1 MQPLFNEAAR
11 PRPPVPLSVM
21 GARPRGRLE
30 RGLAPTRRRAGG
42 RGWTQRTG
50 RPPGEEVRRAQG
62 RAALGTPAA
71 SPSGEKAGSFASSG
85 ASRPRFR
92 PVRFRA
98 AAEGSAEAGGG
109 EAGGGEAAVFAAA
122 MLPAAPGGPGASQ
135 ARSPCGPAPPEHMK
149 DIVMLYE
156 EEAAEW
162 ALYLREILL
171 HVVEREAILLYLLE
185 NFSLRDLELL
195 SLNSYKCKLLILS
208 NSLLKNLTP
217 KKCQFLEEVLR
228 SPESVVTLLCGVK
241 SADHLYQVLN
251 IPGGRGE
258 ISTEQEP
265 EDYISVIE
273 SVIFRGCKDYLE
285 VDIPTDLRVEHSG
298 KISERKEIE
307 ELSEASRN
315 TIPLAVVLPA
325 EIPCENPGEIFIILR
340 DEVIGDTVEIE
351 FTSSIKCIRT
361 RPALWTKTVW
371 YMKALDFPAG
381 PVNVNVYC
389 DGIMKATA
397 DIKYYTTARAKECSL
412 GVAGPGDGVCWS
424 DMDELDD
431 ILTSIFKHEIPYY
444 EFRSLQ
450 TGVCPPKEHTHFKEL
465 PTLLHCAA
473 KFGLKNLAVHLLQ
486 CSGATWASKMKN
498 LEGSDPARIAERH
511 GHKELKKIFE
521 DFSIQE
527 VSTNNEL
534 ENDYEEDFTSFSA
547 FSPTV
552 QNPAFHHE
560 SSQTYRESA
569 EGAESHETS
578 KEKEENRSG
587 TEATHSPAEDGS
599 DSSESQYD
607 DLYTFIPG
615 DNPEIDSREPLV
627 SDRPPLPPPRPVAAA
642 FQLEKPHFTSQGK
655 MLEGQ
660 MERSQHWCD
669 PGARQETGG
678 EPKREEEKKEEEKE
692 PEEEEDPYTFTEID
706 DSDYDMILAHM
717 STKKKTGSR
726 SFIINRPPAPTPRP
740 TNLPPKE
747 EATPYIAQ
755 VFQQK
760 AARRQSDGDKS
771 HGPKR
776 QDRAQVESQAL
787 STARGCLPAG
797 QEELI
802 LLQEKVKNGTLS
814 VDEALEKFKQWQ
826 VGKTGLEMIQQEK
839 LRQLRDCIIGNRPE
853 EENVFDKLT
862 IVHHPNGNESV
873 HNENMSHSMP
883 FGNKL
888 PARLQVEKEFG
899 FCCRKNH

>member
-1 MQPLFNEAAR
+1 
-11 PRPPVPLSVM
+11 
-21 GARPRGRLE
+21 
-30 RGLAPTRRRAGG
+30 
-42 RGWTQRTG
+42 
-50 RPPGEEVRRAQG
+50 
-62 RAALGTPAA
+62 
-71 SPSGEKAGSFASSG
+71 
-85 ASRPRFR
+85 
-92 PVRFRA
+92 
-98 AAEGSAEAGGG
+98 
-109 EAGGGEAAVFAAA
+109 
-122 MLPAAPGGPGASQ
+122 MLPAAPGGPGASR

-273 SVIFRGCKDYLE
+273 SVIFR
-285 VDIPTDLRVEHSG
+285 
-298 KISERKEIE
+298 
-307 ELSEASRN
+307 
-315 TIPLAVVLPA
+315 
-325 EIPCENPGEIFIILR
+325 
-340 DEVIGDTVEIE
+340 
-351 FTSSIKCIRT
+351 
-361 RPALWTKTVW
+361 
-371 YMKALDFPAG
+371 DFPAG

-397 DIKYYTTARAKECSL
+397 EIKYYTTARAKECSL

-431 ILTSIFKHEIPYY
+431 ILTYIFKYEIPYY

-450 TGVCPPKEHTHFKEL
+450 TGVCPPKEYTHFKEL

-498 LEGSDPARIAERH
+498 LESSDPAHIAERH

-521 DFSIQE
+521 DFSNLYRGTAERNKIQE

-547 FSPTV
+547 CSPPV

-615 DNPEIDSREPLV
+615 DNPEIDAREPLV

-660 MERSQHWCD
+660 TERSQHWCD

-692 PEEEEDPYTFTEID
+692 PGEEEDPYTFTEID

-776 QDRAQVESQAL
+776 QDRARVESQAL

-802 LLQEKVKNGTLS
+802 LLQEQVKNGTLS

>member
-1 MQPLFNEAAR
+1 
-11 PRPPVPLSVM
+11 
-21 GARPRGRLE
+21 
-30 RGLAPTRRRAGG
+30 
-42 RGWTQRTG
+42 
-50 RPPGEEVRRAQG
+50 
-62 RAALGTPAA
+62 
-71 SPSGEKAGSFASSG
+71 
-85 ASRPRFR
+85 
-92 PVRFRA
+92 
-98 AAEGSAEAGGG
+98 
-109 EAGGGEAAVFAAA
+109 
-122 MLPAAPGGPGASQ
+122 MLPAAPGGPGASR

-273 SVIFRGCKDYLE
+273 SVIFR
-285 VDIPTDLRVEHSG
+285 
-298 KISERKEIE
+298 
-307 ELSEASRN
+307 
-315 TIPLAVVLPA
+315 
-325 EIPCENPGEIFIILR
+325 
-340 DEVIGDTVEIE
+340 
-351 FTSSIKCIRT
+351 
-361 RPALWTKTVW
+361 
-371 YMKALDFPAG
+371 DFPAG

-397 DIKYYTTARAKECSL
+397 EIKYYTTARAKECSL

-431 ILTSIFKHEIPYY
+431 ILTYIFKYEIPYY

-450 TGVCPPKEHTHFKEL
+450 TGVCPPKEYTHFKEL

-498 LEGSDPARIAERH
+498 LESSDPAHIAERH

-547 FSPTV
+547 CSPPV

-615 DNPEIDSREPLV
+615 DNPEIDAREPLV

-660 MERSQHWCD
+660 TERSQHWCD

-692 PEEEEDPYTFTEID
+692 PGEEEDPYTFTEID

-776 QDRAQVESQAL
+776 QDRARVESQAL

-802 LLQEKVKNGTLS
+802 LLQEQVKNGTLS

>member
-1 MQPLFNEAAR
+1 
-11 PRPPVPLSVM
+11 
-21 GARPRGRLE
+21 
-30 RGLAPTRRRAGG
+30 
-42 RGWTQRTG
+42 
-50 RPPGEEVRRAQG
+50 
-62 RAALGTPAA
+62 
-71 SPSGEKAGSFASSG
+71 
-85 ASRPRFR
+85 
-92 PVRFRA
+92 
-98 AAEGSAEAGGG
+98 
-109 EAGGGEAAVFAAA
+109 
-122 MLPAAPGGPGASQ
+122 
-135 ARSPCGPAPPEHMK
+135 MK

-273 SVIFRGCKDYLE
+273 SVIFR
-285 VDIPTDLRVEHSG
+285 
-298 KISERKEIE
+298 
-307 ELSEASRN
+307 
-315 TIPLAVVLPA
+315 
-325 EIPCENPGEIFIILR
+325 
-340 DEVIGDTVEIE
+340 
-351 FTSSIKCIRT
+351 
-361 RPALWTKTVW
+361 
-371 YMKALDFPAG
+371 DFPAG

-397 DIKYYTTARAKECSL
+397 EIKYYTTARAKECSL

-431 ILTSIFKHEIPYY
+431 ILTYIFKYEIPYY

-450 TGVCPPKEHTHFKEL
+450 TGVCPPKEYTHFKEL

-498 LEGSDPARIAERH
+498 LESSDPAHIAERH

-521 DFSIQE
+521 DFSQNLYRGTAERNKIQE

-547 FSPTV
+547 CSPPV

-615 DNPEIDSREPLV
+615 DNPEIDAREPLV

-660 MERSQHWCD
+660 TERSQHWCD

-692 PEEEEDPYTFTEID
+692 PGEEEDPYTFTEID

-776 QDRAQVESQAL
+776 QDRARVESQAL

-802 LLQEKVKNGTLS
+802 LLQEQVKNGTLS